1 MKTTMSKDVY
11 IFLSEFRY
19 QLRKFLNFSETAA
32 RELGITPQQHQLL
45 LAIMGF
51 PEKDF
56 ATPRE
61 LSERLQITHHACVGL
76 IDRCEQLGFVTRRKN
91 PEDGRSVLVEVTQKG
106 KEILEMLSEAHL
118 EEINRIKF
126 LKNFDIN

>member
-1 MKTTMSKDVY
+1 M
-11 IFLSEFRY
+11 
-19 QLRKFLNFSETAA
+19 RKFLNFSESAA
-32 RELGITPQQHQLL
+32 REFGITPQQHQLL

-51 PEKDF
+51 PQKDF

-91 PEDGRSVLVEVTQKG
+91 PEDGRSVLVEVTQEG
-106 KEILEMLSEAHL
+106 KELLQKLSETHL
-118 EEINRIKF
+118 EEINRIKLF
-126 LKNFDIN
+126 LKKFE